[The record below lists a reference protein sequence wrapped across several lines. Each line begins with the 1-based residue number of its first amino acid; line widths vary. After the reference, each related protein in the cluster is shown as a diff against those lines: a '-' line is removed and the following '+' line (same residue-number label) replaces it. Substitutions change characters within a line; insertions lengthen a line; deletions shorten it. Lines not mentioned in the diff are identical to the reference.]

1 MPMPPVLPPGFAFG
15 YGSKAAEIFG
25 NPLGRDASG
34 RNAFERGTDILRGT
48 VSGVVADVRNP
59 LGANPNA
66 PTGAIGD
73 KAKETRGG
81 LAKEIVV
88 YGAAILLV
96 VFGLLMLTRSGG
108 RVSVYLKKQNTYSEG
123 E

>member
-1 MPMPPVLPPGFAFG
+1 MPIPALPPGFKFG

-34 RNAFERGTDILRGT
+34 RNTFERGKEILRGT
-48 VSGVVADVRNP
+48 VSGVVADVKNP
-59 LGANPNA
+59 MGINPNA
-66 PTGAIGD
+66 PTGAAGEQARESR
-73 KAKETRGG
+73 KAFG
-81 LAKEIVV
+81 KEIVV

-108 RVSVYLKKQNTYSEG
+108 KVAVYLKKRNTYSEG